1 MTAIPANP
9 ARSKHPKPA
18 HVQQGVMHGTPATRQ
33 LHALALGGTRTAST
47 PRRKHAGKK
56 KAAQAPHRKTSR
68 PRATAARSGR
78 HHLVKG
84 SAAAKRRMA
93 QLRAMQ
99 GKKAA
104 AA

>member
-1 MTAIPANP
+1 MTATPANP

-47 PRRKHAGKK
+47 PRRRSSAGKK
-56 KAAQAPHRKTSR
+56 KAASHHKASR
-68 PRATAARSGR
+68 PRATAARSGKG
-78 HHLVKG
+78 HLVKG
-84 SAAAKRRMA
+84 SAAAKKRMA

-99 GKKAA
+99 KKAA
-104 AA
+104 